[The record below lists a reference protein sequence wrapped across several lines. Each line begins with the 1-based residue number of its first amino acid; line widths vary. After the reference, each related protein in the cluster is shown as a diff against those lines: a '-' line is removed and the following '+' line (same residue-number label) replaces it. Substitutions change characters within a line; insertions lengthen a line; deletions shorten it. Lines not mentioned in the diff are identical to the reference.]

1 MELLRSLSIGQYIPR
16 DSPVH
21 RLDPRTKILATVAFM
36 VVLFLVRGFGG
47 FAVFAAFLGITLAL
61 AQIPIG
67 FALRS
72 LRPVLF
78 LLLLALLLQMFF
90 GTPERGTVLVRVGP
104 LVATREGLLQGLFV
118 TARLVLLIVGTSL
131 LTYTTSPVAIADAL
145 EHLLNPFRRVG
156 VPAHELAMMMTIAL
170 RFIPTLVEETE
181 KIIKAQMSRGAD
193 FESGGPFRRARA
205 LLPVLV
211 PLFVSAFRR
220 AEELALALEAR
231 GYRGGEGRTRMRQL
245 RYTSHD
251 AVAAVTFVAVGV
263 LGLVLGRL

>member
-1 MELLRSLSIGQYIPR
+1 
-16 DSPVH
+16 
-21 RLDPRTKILATVAFM
+21 
-36 VVLFLVRGFGG
+36 
-47 FAVFAAFLGITLAL
+47 
-61 AQIPIG
+61 
-67 FALRS
+67 
-72 LRPVLF
+72 
-78 LLLLALLLQMFF
+78 
-90 GTPERGTVLVRVGP
+90 
-104 LVATREGLLQGLFV
+104 QGLFV

-145 EHLLNPFRRVG
+145 EHLLNPFRRIG

-193 FESGGPFRRARA
+193 FESGGPLRRARA

-211 PLFVSAFRR
+211 PLFVGAFRR
-220 AEELALALEAR
+220 AEELALAMEAR

-251 AVAAVTFVAVGV
+251 ALAAVTLVAVGA
-263 LGLVLGRL
+263 LGLLLGRL